1 MKKILKRAIFLMMT
15 VGLFVSI
22 CGCGNLKSPVQQ
34 EKENEEKCQ
43 LTLELLK
50 EKYEE
55 DFEILSYFY
64 DGGFNALCYPV
75 NHPEMIFD
83 AYVPNGRIS
92 EDTYAEE
99 ILIRTL
105 QQKCNEVLDELGI
118 EYYCRPVIFY
128 YEKYMGSGKFDK
140 EGSKEYIEEYYSIDL
155 VKDIRESEVM
165 IEVYIVMD
173 EEYDSEKLY
182 YTVYDLLSVM
192 SINDGSVG
200 YNFITKSE
208 MDYLRQYYDKASL
221 NMGSSPVDT
230 FYDSSVGIIDFNVIN
245 TKYEDFKSR
254 FDEYQ
259 SRARAEKN
267 DLFR

>member
-118 EYYCRPVIFY
+118 EYYCQPYIFY
-128 YEKYMGSGKFDK
+128 YEKYMGSGKFDM

-155 VKDIRESEVM
+155 VRDIRESEVM
-165 IEVYIVMD
+165 IEVYINMEDVYNI
-173 EEYDSEKLY
+173 EELY
-182 YTVYDLLSVM
+182 NTIYDLAGVM
-192 SINDGSVG
+192 SINTGSVAYVFSTEDEIEYIRRYFDNG
-200 YNFITKSE
+200 V
-208 MDYLRQYYDKASL
+208 L
-221 NMGSSPVDT
+221 NRGGEPVDT
-230 FYDSSVGIIDFNVIN
+230 FYDAYAGIINYKVIN
-245 TKYEDFKSR
+245 TEYDDFKER
-254 FDEYQ
+254 FEEYQ
-259 SRARAEKN
+259 LRAKKEK
-267 DLFR
+267 